1 MRKMKNFKVIIAYL
15 LLWFPVLLFSLSDL
29 DRDIKELE
37 EKLKTASEKEKI
49 EMINDFAAKY
59 MEIAPDKSLEY
70 AKQAL
75 QLAEKLNDPI
85 GIFMSLNKIGNWH
98 FIHEQYQEA
107 VGYYLKALE
116 LEPRVDNKQFIANV
130 LTNIGMV
137 YWRLEDYD
145 TSEKYHTRALE
156 MRKNVGYTKA
166 QMAATLNNLG
176 LAAFG
181 KGETPKAIDYYREA
195 LTLYKE
201 ANYKRGEA
209 AALTNLANIYA
220 ELKNYPTALKFH
232 ISAAAIYKDLGIQ
245 WRVANSSLGIGD
257 IYTLMGQY
265 EKAKMYLESALEK
278 AKEIKAE
285 SLLMQIYKSLSW
297 LHEAR
302 GDFKP
307 AVEYFDR
314 FTAIKNS
321 LYNETNNK
329 QVDLMQVKY
338 ETQKKEN
345 ELLLLRKTNER
356 QQMVKFFLAIGV
368 LLSLGLLVVLYSQ
381 FRTKK
386 RTNQLLRMEEA
397 RYRALFSQAGDA
409 IFLVDGNIII
419 DCNERSLELFG
430 FTCQEI
436 IGQSFAHFSLPEEKD
451 KHHEPEEIKER
462 IKETLAGQS
471 QRFYWRYGKKDGTPV
486 EAMVSLAAVTVDNK
500 ILIQA
505 TLHDTSDRKQL
516 EEEQIKSAK
525 LETTSLIAGGI
536 AHDFNNLLAIIIV
549 NLELANKEAG
559 PDHKVKPILS
569 QLENSA
575 RQAVDL
581 SEKFFTAAKSE
592 FHSWE
597 ILSIND
603 ILPEAV
609 NLVLENSDA
618 RVQCHFEIPGDLW
631 TFTGDSR
638 QIKQVIE
645 HLTQNAL
652 DAMGTG
658 GEIEVKA
665 ANRELKKNEV
675 PPLPAGFYVMISLE
689 DNGEGIPEENLAKI
703 FDPYFTTREDYTRKG
718 LGMGLTIA
726 QAIIKRHKGAIM
738 VSSHLGTGSIFHIY
752 LPANFDQ

>member
-1 MRKMKNFKVIIAYL
+1 MKKSKLRIACL
-15 LLWFPVLLFSLSDL
+15 LIAWFPVLLFSLSDL
-29 DRDIKELE
+29 DRDITELE
-37 EKLKTASEKEKI
+37 EKLKTVSDKEKI
-49 EMINDFAAKY
+49 DLLDNFASKY
-59 MEIAPDKSLEY
+59 TEIAPDKSLEY

-75 QLAEKLNDPI
+75 RLAEKLNDPK
-85 GIFMSLNKIGNWH
+85 GIFKSLNKIGNWH
-98 FIHEQYQEA
+98 FIYEQYQEA
-107 VGYYLKALE
+107 AGYYLKALE

-145 TSEKYHTRALE
+145 TSEKYHTQALE
-156 MRKNVGYTKA
+156 MRKEVGYTKD
-166 QMAATLNNLG
+166 QMATTLNNLG
-176 LAAFG
+176 LVAFG
-181 KGETPKAIDYYREA
+181 KEEYAKAMDYYREA
-195 LTLYKE
+195 LELYKE

-220 ELKNYPTALKFH
+220 ELKDYPTALKSH
-232 ISAAAIYKDLGIQ
+232 MSAVAIYKDLGLQ
-245 WRVANSSLGIGD
+245 WWVANSSLGIGNTY
-257 IYTLMGQY
+257 ILMGQY
-265 EKAKMYLESALEK
+265 EKAKIHLESALEK

-307 AVEYFDR
+307 AVEYFDQ
-314 FTAIKNS
+314 FTEIKNS

-345 ELLLLRKTNER
+345 ELLLLRKANESQR
-356 QQMVKFFLAIGV
+356 IVKVFLAIGV
-368 LLSLGLLVVLYSQ
+368 ILSLGLLVILYSQ

-386 RTNQLLRMEEA
+386 KTNQLLRMGEA

-409 IFLVDGNIII
+409 IFLVDGDKII
-419 DCNERSLELFG
+419 DCNERALEMFG
-430 FTCQEI
+430 LTRQET
-436 IGQSFAHFSLPEEKD
+436 IGQSFVHFSLPGEKD
-451 KHHEPEEIKER
+451 KHHDPESLENR
-462 IKETLAGQS
+462 IKETLAGQP
-471 QRFYWRYGKKDGTPV
+471 QRFYWRYSKKDGTLV
-486 EAMVSLAAVTVDNK
+486 DVMVSLAAVTVDNK

-505 TLHDTSDRKQL
+505 TLHDISEHKQL
-516 EEEQIKSAK
+516 EEEQVKSVK

-536 AHDFNNLLAIIIV
+536 AHDFNNLLAIIMV

-559 PDHKVKPILS
+559 SGHKVKPILS
-569 QLENSA
+569 RLEKSA
-575 RQAVDL
+575 HSAVDL

-592 FHSWE
+592 SHPWE
-597 ILSIND
+597 ILSIDD

-609 NLVLENSDA
+609 DLVLENSEA

-645 HLTQNAL
+645 HLSQNAL
-652 DAMGTG
+652 EAMSTG
-658 GEIEVKA
+658 GKMEVRA
-665 ANRELKKNEV
+665 ANRQLKEDEV
-675 PPLPAGFYVMISLE
+675 PPLLAGHYIVISVK

-703 FDPYFTTREDYTRKG
+703 FDPYFTTREAYTRKG

-726 QAIIKRHKGAIM
+726 RAIIKRHHGTIT
-738 VSSHLGTGSIFHIY
+738 VSSQPGTGTIFHIY
-752 LPANFDQ
+752 LPASD